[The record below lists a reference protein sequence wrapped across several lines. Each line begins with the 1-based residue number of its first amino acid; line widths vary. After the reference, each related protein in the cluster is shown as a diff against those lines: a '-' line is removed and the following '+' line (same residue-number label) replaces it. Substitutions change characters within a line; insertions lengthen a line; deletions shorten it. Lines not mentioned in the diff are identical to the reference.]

1 MKRTLSVMVA
11 ATLVIAGVIAT
22 LQLSDASNAQDKEA
36 RPGDVKEY
44 FPDVQT
50 KLVSYKDGDA
60 ECEGFMAWDA
70 NMDGKRSVVLVV
82 HDWMGRGKFDEQ
94 RSRELA
100 AMGYLAF
107 SVDVYGKNVR
117 PKNRDEA
124 AKAAGSWRGADRG
137 PFRTRL
143 KAGMTA
149 ALASDQADAESVA
162 AIGYCFGGTAVMEL
176 ARSGANLRGVVPFHG
191 GYGSEPGGDAA
202 NIKAKVLVLH
212 GADDNFDG
220 VVVLNN
226 ELKEAGVDYEI
237 DLYGHAVHAF
247 TNPDAGD
254 NPTAG
259 VAYDAQA
266 DERSWIRMKDFL
278 WEVLD

>member
-1 MKRTLSVMVA
+1 MKRTFSMMFA
-11 ATLVIAGVIAT
+11 ATLVITGVIAT
-22 LQLSDASNAQDKEA
+22 LQLNNRSSAQDTGAK
-36 RPGDVKEY
+36 PGEVKEY
-44 FPDVQT
+44 FPNVQT

-60 ECEGFMAWDA
+60 ECEGFLAWDA
-70 NMDGKRSVVLVV
+70 NIEGKRSVVLVV

-100 AMGYLAF
+100 SMGYLAF

-124 AKAAGSWRGADRG
+124 AKAAGSWRGADRA

-149 ALASDQADAESVA
+149 ALTSDLADSDSVA

-176 ARSGANLRGVVPFHG
+176 ARSGANLRGVAPFHG

-202 NIKAKVLVLH
+202 NIKGKVLVLH

-247 TNPDAGD
+247 TNPKAGD
-254 NPTAG
+254 NPAAG

-266 DERSWIRMKDFL
+266 DERSWLRMKDFL